1 MALLALYTI
10 CLAVGILVGGTG
22 MGGILIPPALVLLSG
37 LKTHAAMA
45 TTLASFIPMNVLG
58 CYLFHRLGHIHWRQA
73 LPFTLGGALA
83 AGPAALFNVHLH
95 ASFLNILLALLV
107 LFAAFSSF
115 KPPVQKSQGP
125 SFWLTPKGLGV
136 IGMVTGTMAGI
147 TGAGGPLLAIA
158 WMVPCGMPPLAAVGL
173 TMPYSL
179 ATALTASWANW
190 LNGNVD
196 GPMLLRVSG
205 LELAGFICGV
215 FAVSHMP
222 VLWVRRLMAVTCAIL
237 GLFLLVR
244 SLFLPI

>member
-1 MALLALYTI
+1 MALLALYCI
-10 CLAVGILVGGTG
+10 CLVVGLLVGGTG

-45 TTLASFIPMNVLG
+45 TTIASFIPMNVLG
-58 CYLFHRLGHIHWRQA
+58 CYLFHRLGHIRWRNA
-73 LPFTLGGALA
+73 IPFTLGGALA
-83 AGPAALFNVHLH
+83 AGPAALFNVYFN
-95 ASFLNILLALLV
+95 ASFLNCLLALLV

-115 KPPVQKSQGP
+115 KPPRHNTSKQSR
-125 SFWLTPKGLGV
+125 WLSPRGLFV

-158 WMVPCGMPPLAAVGL
+158 WMVPCGMPPLAAIGL

-179 ATALTASWANW
+179 ATALTATFSNW
-190 LNGNVD
+190 LNANVD
-196 GPMLLRVSG
+196 GPMLLKAGS

-215 FAVSHMP
+215 LAVSHMP
-222 VLWVRRLMAVTCAIL
+222 VLWIRRLMAVTCAVL

-244 SLFLPI
+244 SLFLPV